1 MKKQI
6 LLIIAFLVMI
16 SNLFA
21 QNLEPAQYKFNYK
34 GSLVYLDRHSDF
46 RALDTTF
53 NLLWHWYNGKK
64 MSKSLG
70 VNLVHISPIDFW
82 GRAGNTTYLYC
93 DTNDLRNVADSV
105 YMKMDNNRFSHIS
118 IYLYAILAFP
128 HIYALS

>member
-64 MSKSLG
+64 MSESLG

-82 GRAGNTTYLYC
+82 GRLGDPNPRVYAKTS
-93 DTNDLRNVADSV
+93 DLKNVADSV
-105 YMKMDNNRFSHIS
+105 FMVMNSSRISHGTN
-118 IYLYAILAFP
+118 LYKIV
-128 HIYALS
+128 